1 MSVER
6 SPEPRRGSGPMNTVR
21 RVADTMSTALNVIGT
36 LLILGLVILVN
47 ADVIGRELFLSPIS
61 GVPEIVSMSIVA
73 IVFLQVSQAFRMG
86 RFTRTDAFLDA
97 VSRRSPR
104 VRSAIELLYV
114 VAALALIWFVF
125 SASYPLFEKAWERG
139 TYVGTVGDFTAPEWP
154 VKLVILI
161 GSVALMIQM
170 AIAGILAL
178 IGVIHPEDVS
188 GGGQ

>member
-1 MSVER
+1 MSVEI
-6 SPEPRRGSGPMNTVR
+6 SPEPRRGSGPMKTIR
-21 RVADTMSTALNVIGT
+21 QCADAMSTALNVIGT

-47 ADVIGRELFLSPIS
+47 ADVIGREFFLSPIS

-104 VRSAIELLYV
+104 TRSAIELLYV
-114 VAALALIWFVF
+114 AAALALIWFLF

-161 GSVALMIQM
+161 GSVALMVQM
-170 AIAGILAL
+170 VIAGVIAL
-178 IGVIHPEDVS
+178 LGVIRPEEIA
-188 GGGQ
+188 GGSR